1 MAGPPLDGQ
10 HAEIL
15 NVVRQYYLYTLT
27 KHGPTHLG
35 VDWESSAQQHRRFD
49 QLLAACDPVAPFS
62 INDYGCGYGALAGL
76 LRMRYADFSYCGYD
90 IVEMMIER
98 ARLLHAGMANAT
110 FTSDAGTLQPADYT
124 VASGIFNVKFDIPG
138 STWQDYVF
146 KTLDRIA
153 ALSRRAF
160 AVNLLAAG
168 RAPAE
173 QRYLYYADP
182 KFFLNACRKRYSLGV
197 SLSHDEE
204 LGEFTISVRTGHP
217 QEA

>member
-1 MAGPPLDGQ
+1 MGGPPLDQQ

-27 KHGPTHLG
+27 KHGPTPLG

-49 QLLAACDPVAPFS
+49 HLLGACDPLVPFS

-76 LRMRYADFSYCGYD
+76 LRMRYTGFTYCGYD
-90 IVEMMIER
+90 IVEMMIDR

-110 FTSDAGTLQPADYT
+110 FTSDARALQPADYT

-138 STWQDYVF
+138 STWQEYVL

-168 RAPAE
+168 HAPAE
-173 QRYLYYADP
+173 QHYLYYADP
-182 KFFLNACRKRYSLGV
+182 TFFFNHCRKRYSLGV
-197 SLSHDEE
+197 SLSRDEE
-204 LGEFTISVRTGHP
+204 LGEFTISVRTG
-217 QEA
+217 QAQS